1 MQYTTISK
9 CKLISPQTEHEINSK
24 GLDNSISEMSP
35 MKVENSNPGIS
46 TTQQLVSAQKF
57 SRTTMRINSIPLES
71 LQPPDLPESEGILSI
86 DKQREHQAI
95 LIQKKSPFAKLIINC
110 HSLKFANKMISFI
123 RPDCKFSQ
131 KQHEILN
138 DQASS
143 YMQQKGKIS
152 GNFLQQNLNTIDL
165 QIRLKLRTWKN
176 GIVNKLSGCFS
187 QLYNYIPLIE
197 PNNIMK
203 LIWDFLLCL
212 IRIYLIIW
220 SPIIISFPFL
230 QNDHSNYFL
239 ISCVFLAFDLLIRNF
254 TIYFHKGLPVKD
266 RSQLF
271 KKQLN
276 IGLGIE
282 LGSILFGI
290 LVSLDYQL
298 STWFFM
304 LFYYQL
310 RNIMKLVDIIQYNL
324 KPTKMVSSVIDL
336 FKLIATVLLI
346 QHFCGC
352 LWLKLGQYYDNQG
365 KMNWMMDV
373 KNESWQVQ
381 FLESFYFMSVTM
393 FTVGY
398 GDITPTN
405 SLEKMFCICYMFL
418 STLQYSYSVNT
429 IGLILTQMKE
439 NNEMIRQKMTCIN
452 EYLHCKKLS
461 TELSMK
467 VREYFN
473 FYWNQEI
480 IQKKNEQIRLI
491 TLLPEDLQLKLKLES
506 ASSLIIKCPYFSQ
519 FPKPALECLLQSTE
533 FNVFQPGVHINPQEY
548 IYIIENGKIE
558 VMQDKIVIDT
568 LKENQFFGLQELFTQ
583 SDKIN
588 YKSADFSSLL
598 MIPRSEVLKVIN
610 NFQLQIIPEK
620 FCYICHDKRHF
631 TNQCNVVHYIPD
643 IEKVIMRYHFNNIQG
658 RRKLKN
664 TKKNKTRFSALNEQI
679 LIQDSAK
686 IYQLENDIVPE
697 NEIQEQQSQ
706 GLSIHQNGQPKIN
719 VVTFEDQHAQLNPPE
734 WLVETSF
741 NPAKFMQRTSI
752 LQQTQILD
760 SFKNKREKKLLL
772 SGTTNKQSDQTVLS
786 EKPGDCQETLNKLQ
800 YILPKLSN
808 YEYEKCFFLIKKLE
822 GELGL
827 TEITGFEQLKEYDK
841 FDREW
846 NIDRVITKLMRPIRK
861 NNTELL
867 NQLLNKYSKYLLFPY
882 EFIRLFKNSLIEEED
897 VKQNK
902 SYLEQVRH
910 SVRHFLKRKATTV
923 FPIK

>member
-1 MQYTTISK
+1 MQYTSTSK
-9 CKLISPQTEHEINSK
+9 CKLMSPQIEQEMNSK
-24 GLDNSISEMSP
+24 GLDNSIVEMSP
-35 MKVENSNPGIS
+35 MKVETSNPGIS

-57 SRTTMRINSIPLES
+57 GGTTMRINSIPLDS
-71 LQPPDLPESEGILSI
+71 LQPPDLPESEGILSL
-86 DKQREHQAI
+86 DKQRENQAM
-95 LIQKKSPFAKLIINC
+95 LIKKKSPFAKLIINC

-143 YMQQKGKIS
+143 YTKQKGKIS

-165 QIRLKLRTWKN
+165 QIRLKIRTWKN
-176 GIVNKLSGCFS
+176 SIVNKFSGCFS

-197 PNNIMK
+197 PNNTIK

-230 QNDHSNYFL
+230 QNDHANYFL
-239 ISCVFLAFDLLIRNF
+239 ISCMFLVFDLVIRNF
-254 TIYFHKGLPVKD
+254 TIYFHKGLPVKN
-266 RSQLF
+266 RLQLF
-271 KKQLN
+271 KKQINL
-276 IGLGIE
+276 GLAIE
-282 LGSILFGI
+282 IGSILFGI

-298 STWFFM
+298 STWFFI

-352 LWLKLGQYYDNQG
+352 LWLKLGQYYENQG
-365 KMNWMMDV
+365 QINWMMEL
-373 KNESWQVQ
+373 KNENWQVQ

-491 TLLPEDLQLKLKLES
+491 TLLPEDLQQKLKLES
-506 ASSLIIKCPYFSQ
+506 ASSLIIKCQYFSQ

-533 FNVFQPGVHINPQEY
+533 FNVFQPGVFINTQDY
-548 IYIIENGKIE
+548 IYIIENGKVE
-558 VMQDKIVIDT
+558 VMQDKIVLDT
-568 LKENQFFGLQELFTQ
+568 LKENQFFGLQELFSQ
-583 SDKIN
+583 NDKID

-598 MIPRSEVLKVIN
+598 MIPRSEVQKVVSK
-610 NFQLQIIPEK
+610 FQLQIIPEK
-620 FCYICHDKRHF
+620 FCYICHDKRHY
-631 TNQCNVVHYIPD
+631 TRWCNVVHYVPD
-643 IEKVIMRYHFNNIQG
+643 IEKVIMRYQFQNRQERG
-658 RRKLKN
+658 RLKQAKKR
-664 TKKNKTRFSALNEQI
+664 TKFQALNEQV

-697 NEIQEQQSQ
+697 NEIQDQQSQ
-706 GLSIHQNGQPKIN
+706 GLSLHQNGAPKIN
-719 VVTFEDQHAQLNPPE
+719 VVTFEDQQGQLNPPE

-772 SGTTNKQSDQTVLS
+772 SGTTNKLSDQTVIS
-786 EKPGDCQETLNKLQ
+786 DKPGDCQETLNKLIS
-800 YILPKLSN
+800 ILPKLTN
-808 YEYEKCFFLIKKLE
+808 REYEKCFFLIKKIE
-822 GELGL
+822 GEQGL
-827 TEITGFEQLKEYDK
+827 TEIQEFEQIKEFDK

-861 NNTELL
+861 NNLELL

-882 EFIRLFKNSLIEEED
+882 EFIRLFRNSLIEEED
-897 VKQNK
+897 IKQNK
-902 SYLEQVRH
+902 YYLEQVRH

>member
-1 MQYTTISK
+1 MQYAATSK
-9 CKLISPQTEHEINSK
+9 CKLMSPQIEQEMNSK
-24 GLDNSISEMSP
+24 GLDNSILEMSP
-35 MKVENSNPGIS
+35 MKIETSNPGIS
-46 TTQQLVSAQKF
+46 TTQQLVSIQRF
-57 SRTTMRINSIPLES
+57 GGVTMRINSIPIDT
-71 LQPPDLPESEGILSI
+71 LQPPDLPESDGILSI
-86 DKQREHQAI
+86 DKQRENQVM
-95 LIQKKSPFAKLIINC
+95 LSKKQSPFAKLIINC

-131 KQHEILN
+131 KQHQILN

-143 YMQQKGKIS
+143 YMKQKGKIS
-152 GNFLQQNLNTIDL
+152 GNFVQQNLNTIDL

-176 GIVNKLSGCFS
+176 GIVNKLSGCFT

-197 PNNIMK
+197 PNNITK
-203 LIWDFLLCL
+203 LVWDFLLCL
-212 IRIYLIIW
+212 IRIYLIMW

-230 QNDHSNYFL
+230 QNDHASYFL
-239 ISCVFLAFDLLIRNF
+239 ISCVFLAFDLVIRNF
-254 TIYFHKGLPVKD
+254 TIYFHKGLPVRD
-266 RSQLF
+266 RTKLF
-271 KKQLN
+271 KKQIN
-276 IGLGIE
+276 FGLAIE

-298 STWFFM
+298 STWFFI

-352 LWLKLGQYYDNQG
+352 LWLKLGQYYDSQG
-365 KMNWMMDV
+365 KINWMMDV
-373 KNESWQVQ
+373 KEESWQVQ

-429 IGLILTQMKE
+429 IGLILTEMKE

-491 TLLPEDLQLKLKLES
+491 TLLPEDLQKKLKLES

-519 FPKPALECLLQSTE
+519 FPKPALECLLQSIE
-533 FNVFQPGVHINPQEY
+533 FNIFQPGVYVNPQNY
-548 IYIIENGKIE
+548 IYIIESGKVE
-558 VMQDKIVIDT
+558 VMQEKVVIDT
-568 LKENQFFGLQELFTQ
+568 LKENQCFGLQELFSQ
-583 SDKIN
+583 SDKIT
-588 YKSADFSSLL
+588 YKSADFTSLL
-598 MIPRSEVLKVIN
+598 MIPRSEVLKVVSK
-610 NFQLQIIPEK
+610 FQLQIIPDK
-620 FCYICHDKRHF
+620 FCYICHDKRHY
-631 TNQCNVVHYIPD
+631 THQCNVVHYIPD
-643 IEKVIMRYHFNNIQG
+643 IEKVIMRYHFNNVQERG
-658 RRKLKN
+658 RLKQTQKN
-664 TKKNKTRFSALNEQI
+664 RTKFYALNEYV
-679 LIQDSAK
+679 LIQGSAK

-706 GLSIHQNGQPKIN
+706 GFSIHQNGPPKIN
-719 VVTFEDQHAQLNPPE
+719 VVTFEDQQVQLNPPE

-741 NPAKFMQRTSI
+741 NPVKFMQRTSL

-760 SFKNKREKKLLL
+760 SFKNKRDKKLLL
-772 SGTTNKQSDQTVLS
+772 SGNTNKQSDLTVIS
-786 EKPGDCQETLNKLQ
+786 DKPGDFQEALTKLQ

-808 YEYEKCFFLIKKLE
+808 NEYERCFLLIKKLE

-827 TEITGFEQLKEYDK
+827 TDIPDFEQLREFDK

-846 NIDRVITKLMRPIRK
+846 NIDRIITKLMRPIRK

-882 EFIRLFKNSLIEEED
+882 EFIRLFRNSLIEEED
-897 VKQNK
+897 IKQNK

-910 SVRHFLKRKATTV
+910 SVRHFLKRKATQV
-923 FPIK
+923 FPQK